1 MKIEELNPFI
11 RYARMHQKF
20 YPQKENS
27 VCYDCRLFFVLK
39 GEGDVFINGK
49 RNRILS
55 GFTAFLPPKT
65 QYRFDFTNPNDVE
78 VYVLN
83 FDLTDGFS
91 HLSKSLG
98 TATESNFL
106 LTNVLNYDLCE
117 EFNRPIVR
125 SNSFAIQT
133 HVGEC
138 INLFLREIA
147 YYKHSASA
155 LLKIVLIELL
165 KNEHDEKE
173 GYKLVE
179 EVQEFIRNHYQD
191 CELTN
196 QTIAKE
202 FNYHSYHINRVMKA
216 KTGIALHEYLI
227 NYRLR
232 MAKNYLTTTDFTVTE
247 IAEKTGF
254 ASYVYFIK
262 LFRERVGVSP
272 LRYRKTNKNIG
283 F

>member
-1 MKIEELNPFI
+1 M
-11 RYARMHQKF
+11 
-20 YPQKENS
+20 
-27 VCYDCRLFFVLK
+27 
-39 GEGDVFINGK
+39 
-49 RNRILS
+49 
-55 GFTAFLPPKT
+55 
-65 QYRFDFTNPNDVE
+65 
-78 VYVLN
+78 
-83 FDLTDGFS
+83 
-91 HLSKSLG
+91 
-98 TATESNFL
+98 
-106 LTNVLNYDLCE
+106 
-117 EFNRPIVR
+117 
-125 SNSFAIQT
+125 
-133 HVGEC
+133 
-138 INLFLREIA
+138 
-147 YYKHSASA
+147 

-216 KTGIALHEYLI
+216 KTGIALHKYLI